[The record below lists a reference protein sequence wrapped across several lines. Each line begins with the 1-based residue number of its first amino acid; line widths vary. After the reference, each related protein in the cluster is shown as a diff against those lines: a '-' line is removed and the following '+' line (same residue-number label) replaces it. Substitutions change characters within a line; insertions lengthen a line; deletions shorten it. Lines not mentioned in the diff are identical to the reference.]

1 MRYHAASA
9 CGRQV
14 QFQVQFGACGGS
26 YVQHGNTVHED
37 FAMLMRIQLRKEG
50 GSFAAVSV
58 ARE

>member
-1 MRYHAASA
+1 M
-9 CGRQV
+9 
-14 QFQVQFGACGGS
+14 QFGEYGGS

-37 FAMLMRIQLRKEG
+37 FVLLMRIQLRKEG